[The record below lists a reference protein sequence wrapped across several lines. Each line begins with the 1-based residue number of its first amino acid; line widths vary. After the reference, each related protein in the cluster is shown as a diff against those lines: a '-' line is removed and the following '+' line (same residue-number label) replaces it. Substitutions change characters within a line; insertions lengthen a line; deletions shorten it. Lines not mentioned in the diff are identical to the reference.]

1 LRSPQQ
7 QPPSPSKKGKK
18 GARAQTAGQSPE
30 RRAPTATTTSHV
42 KTVSVSSVV
51 SGPISKSYEVRGLT
65 EIQVENEHLRTV
77 DVEVKRE
84 RTVTQSVQEDNAMLR
99 TQLGTANERIRG
111 LEKVRKEQ
119 AENITQLEK
128 VRD

>member
-1 LRSPQQ
+1 MSV
-7 QPPSPSKKGKK
+7 
-18 GARAQTAGQSPE
+18 
-30 RRAPTATTTSHV
+30 TSSNGV
-42 KTVSVSSVV
+42 G
-51 SGPISKSYEVRGLT
+51 GPISKSYEARGLT

-99 TQLGTANERIRG
+99 QQLDTANERIRG